1 MDMVSSPLRMVLHI
15 KALLRMIEWLIEH
28 FRVLQ
33 AYKPK
38 EEGLVKKLLLR
49 QWIRQF
55 QLSKILK
62 LAQVYQDN
70 KPPLLSLLQPM

>member
-15 KALLRMIEWLIEH
+15 KALLRMIEWLIEP

-38 EEGLVKKLLLR
+38 EEGQMKKLLLR
-49 QWIRQF
+49 QWIRQY

-62 LAQVYQDN
+62 LAQVYQDS
-70 KPPLLSLLQPM
+70 KPL